1 MAGQSRIQTV
11 AGLHPS
17 KTLVDTPNSPSTMAI
32 HKRTAILNIQ
42 NYAKGYQDKHTGNH
56 SPWQNPI
63 TSGINIQMKNCD
75 KSQQHKR
82 RPKPTTSITTHIAKM
97 LRHATIRQ
105 KRIQK
110 TTLRNE
116 AYADVRRERRSHN
129 FNNGGTQE
137 SRLRS
142 KMTKRSLNDGGTQES
157 RQTRQAPKLI
167 SRQRRNTGIAFTEKS
182 NNGEGTL
189 KANTFQDKIK
199 ENRKTRTSR

>member
-1 MAGQSRIQTV
+1 MAGLQNIQ
-11 AGLHPS
+11 PS
-17 KTLVDTPNSPSTMAI
+17 KTLV
-32 HKRTAILNIQ
+32 NIPKYHLQ
-42 NYAKGYQDKHTGNH
+42 WQFTSGQQSWTSRNYAKGHQDKQTGRTIH
-56 SPWQNPI
+56 HGKNPT
-63 TSGINIQMKNCD
+63 TSGTISRRTCEQ
-75 KSQQHKR
+75 SQQIQR
-82 RPKPTTSITTHIAKM
+82 RPNQTSITTHIAKDAKP
-97 LRHATIRQ
+97 RDHQQHQ

-142 KMTKRSLNDGGTQES
+142 KMTKRSLSDGGTQES

-189 KANTFQDKIK
+189 KANIFQDKIK
-199 ENRKTRTSR
+199 EKQEDKEHQDDE